1 MVAYGLDIDYF
12 LNAFFRRLSRPGLPK
27 DVLSHN
33 GKNFVGANNELEEL
47 AGLDRERIQEKTN
60 STSSRL
66 LPVTSVTSMRS

>member
-1 MVAYGLDIDYF
+1 MVAYGLD
-12 LNAFFRRLSRPGLPK
+12 RLFPERILPKVVPARPPK

-66 LPVTSVTSMRS
+66 LPVTSVTSMRR